1 MSLSSRSWFR
11 GLAATSAA
19 VVFAV
24 AGGASALADQI
35 TVDGEVLTPIT
46 QSGEAMSF
54 GAVPCGVTT
63 TKTARIAVRHVGSQ
77 NPQQV
82 FEGGST
88 RPVTISITTV
98 SGAGL
103 SATLGSGTEITL
115 ADGWENTANN
125 TLSDTITAT
134 VSITSTVP
142 GGGTGT
148 VNFKGSG
155 VQNDGSDIIDAV
167 GALPV
172 SWTTGSC
179 APVPTATTT
188 TITCPPGV
196 VFTGAPQMPC
206 SATVSGTG
214 LSQSVTVDYPLDTTN
229 AGSVTVTANYG
240 GDATHQA
247 SSDTETFVIHKA
259 PSTTVVTCDPSSVP
273 FTSTAQVPCTA
284 KVTGAGELDRSL
296 SVDYVDNVNA
306 GQATASAS
314 YVGDANHDGSTA
326 STKFTIGKATST
338 VTVTCVPGTYTY
350 TGSAHTP
357 CSASVT
363 GPGLD
368 TTATVSYD
376 DNVNAG
382 TVTAS
387 ASYAGDANHTG
398 DSSSATFSIGKA
410 KATCDIHGYDGVYD
424 AADHGASGACTGI
437 GDEDAGS
444 LHLGTAFRN
453 VPGGS
458 AHWTFTGN
466 GNYDDQSGDVDIT
479 IRKAAAT
486 CTITGY
492 DGIYDAAG
500 HGASGACAG
509 IGDENAGTLDLG
521 DGLTNVPGGSAHWTF
536 TGNGNYDDQSGDV
549 DITISKAPSTVSLV
563 CDGAKVFTGSPVTPC
578 SASASRVGVPPL
590 QLEVSYTNNLHA
602 GSATATAGWGGDA
615 NHLGDTDSVG
625 FTIAKAT
632 SATTVTCPASVYFT
646 GAAQTPCT
654 AVATGVGGL
663 SQSVPVVHTDNILV
677 GTATATATFGGDGDH
692 LGSSDSKTFQI
703 AAWTLKGFYAPV
715 DMGGV
720 WNTVKG
726 GSTVP
731 LKFEVF
737 SGSNELTSTSAIT
750 SFTAAKVTCSTGT
763 EDVVENFTTTGATT
777 LRYDSTGGQF
787 IQNWQTP
794 KSAGACYKVTMTS
807 ADGSS
812 ISALFKLK

>member
-1 MSLSSRSWFR
+1 M
-11 GLAATSAA
+11 
-19 VVFAV
+19 
-24 AGGASALADQI
+24 
-35 TVDGEVLTPIT
+35 
-46 QSGEAMSF
+46 
-54 GAVPCGVTT
+54 
-63 TKTARIAVRHVGSQ
+63 
-77 NPQQV
+77 
-82 FEGGST
+82 
-88 RPVTISITTV
+88 
-98 SGAGL
+98 
-103 SATLGSGTEITL
+103 GSGTEITL

-155 VQNDGSDIIDAV
+155 VQNDGSNIIDAV

-188 TITCPPGV
+188 TITCPPAV
-196 VFTGAPQMPC
+196 VFTGSPQTPC

-229 AGSVTVTANYG
+229 AGPVTVTASYG

-247 SSDTETFVIHKA
+247 SSDTETFAIHKA
-259 PSTTVVTCDPSSVP
+259 PSTTAVTCDPSSVP
-273 FTSTAQVPCTA
+273 FTGTAQVPCTA
-284 KVTGAGELDRSL
+284 KVTGAGGLNQAL
-296 SVDYVDNVNA
+296 SVDYAENVNA

-357 CSASVT
+357 CSATVT

-387 ASYAGDANHTG
+387 ASYTGDANHTG
-398 DSSSATFSIGKA
+398 DTSSATFSIDKA
-410 KATCDIHGYDGVYD
+410 EATCDIHDYNGVYD
-424 AADHGASGACTGI
+424 AVAHGASGACTGI
-437 GDEDAGS
+437 GDE
-444 LHLGTAFRN
+444 
-453 VPGGS
+453 
-458 AHWTFTGN
+458 
-466 GNYDDQSGDVDIT
+466 
-479 IRKAAAT
+479 
-486 CTITGY
+486 
-492 DGIYDAAG
+492 
-500 HGASGACAG
+500 
-509 IGDENAGTLDLG
+509 NAGNLNLG
-521 DGLTNVPGGSAHWTF
+521 AGQTNVPGGSAHWTF
-536 TGNGNYDDQSGDV
+536 TGNGDYEDRAGDV
-549 DITISKAPSTVSLV
+549 DVTISKAPSTVSLV

-578 SASASRVGVPPL
+578 SASASRVGTLPL
-590 QLEVSYTNNLHA
+590 ELEVGYSNNLHA

-615 NHLGDTDSVG
+615 NHLGATDSVG

-703 AAWTLKGFYAPV
+703 AAWVLKGFYAPV

-777 LRYDSTGGQF
+777 LRYDATGGQF

-807 ADGSS
+807 ADGSA